1 MNGVLE
7 VELTRYHGFIANFTG
22 QHKRKFQF
30 DGRNGE
36 KTSFYRSKSSIYRP
50 KQEKISN
57 LSVKSKIYRNLPVK
71 SKIYRNLP
79 VKSKIYRTLPVKKR
93 EKLLFTGRKRKL
105 LHRSDK
111 RDSAEAYSVK
121 KPGKTR
127 AHPFLTGRK
136 PLNAYRDINW
146 AVNRG
151 TLEGKGAHFYG

>member
-1 MNGVLE
+1 LRFLPENITELE
-7 VELTRYHGFIANFTG
+7 TKL
-22 QHKRKFQF
+22 QF
-30 DGRNGE
+30 DGQIKR
-36 KTSFYRSKSSIYRP
+36 KTSNLPVKSR
-50 KQEKISN
+50 EKLLFTVQTERKTSN
-57 LSVKSKIYRNLPVK
+57 LPVKSKIYRNLPVK

-79 VKSKIYRTLPVKKR
+79 VKSKIYRNLPVKSR
-93 EKLLFTGRKRKL
+93 EKLRLTGQKRKS
-105 LHRSDK
+105 LHHSDK

-151 TLEGKGAHFYG
+151 TLDGKGAHFYG